1 MNDVMAQADSHHS
14 PNASSGAAGGN
25 IVNAMSIDIEDYFQ
39 VQALESHFDRATWND
54 LETRV
59 ERNTEQVLQLFADAG
74 VKATFFT
81 LGWIAE
87 RHKNLIRRI
96 VAEGHELASHGYS
109 HIRADQQSPAEFRE
123 DISKTKSI
131 LEDIAG
137 VQLTGYRAATFSI
150 GAKNLWAFEVLA
162 EEGYRYSSSIFPVKH
177 DYYGMPDAPRFPYH
191 PISGQNFKEFPIS
204 TVSFWG
210 RNVPC
215 GGGGYFR
222 ILPYWFSRFAVNQ
235 INQTEGRP
243 FVFYFHPWEVD
254 PDQPRPDGVSIKSRF
269 RHYTNL
275 NRMERRLRRLLNDFR
290 WDRID
295 NVLGRDNALGSS
307 GSRP

>member
-1 MNDVMAQADSHHS
+1 MNELMAQADSPHLQKV
-14 PNASSGAAGGN
+14 PDDSGGPG

-39 VQALESHFDRATWND
+39 VQALETHFDRNGWNA

-59 ERNTEQVLQLFADAG
+59 EQNTEQVLQLFSESG

-87 RHKNLIRRI
+87 RHKNLIKRI

-109 HIRADQQSPAEFRE
+109 HIRADSQSPSEFRE
-123 DISKTKSI
+123 DIRKTKKI
-131 LEDIAG
+131 LEDIGG

-150 GAKNLWAFEVLA
+150 GSSNLWAFEVLA
-162 EEGYRYSSSIFPVKH
+162 EEGYEYSSSIFPVKH
-177 DYYGMPDAPRFPYH
+177 DFYGMPDAPRFPYR
-191 PISGQNFKEFPIS
+191 PINGQDFKEFPIS

-210 RNVPC
+210 RNYPC

-222 ILPYWFSRFAVNQ
+222 ILPYWLSRFAVNQ
-235 INQTEGRP
+235 VNRSERRP
-243 FVFYFHPWEVD
+243 FVFYFHPWEID
-254 PDQPRPDGVSIKSRF
+254 PDQPRPHGVSLKSRF

-275 NRMERRLRRLLNDFR
+275 NRMERRLRRLLDDFR

-295 NVLGRDNALGSS
+295 NVLRRDKALGSS
-307 GSRP
+307 GSQT